1 MGEINRK
8 KRQMDIRQ
16 KRKKR
21 EKIKKL
27 KERLLAGD
35 LKSEERQRIIDKIK
49 RLSPTYPVAAL
60 LKARAASKE

>member
-1 MGEINRK
+1 MGEISRK

-27 KERLLAGD
+27 KERLMAGD
-35 LKSEERQRIIDKIK
+35 LKSEERQRIIEKIK
-49 RLSPTYPVAAL
+49 RLSPTYPLADL
-60 LKARAASKE
+60 LKARASSKE

>member
-49 RLSPTYPVAAL
+49 RLSPTYPVAEL
-60 LKARAASKE
+60 LKAKASGKE